1 VTVAAARAVAAER
14 AAVTGEGARAEGAP
28 EAGTVAEVTAAAAR
42 VAAARVAAATVE
54 AKAAARARLRAER
67 TDMAEVNLGAAT
79 VERAERAERAVY
91 MAVTVKTEGAPGAV
105 ATGGVDRGAAAAVV
119 AKEAPKAVVR
129 EEAREEAERVAD
141 LASAETEMARVALG
155 GVWGQWQRGRYSH
168 AQTRT
173 CVSRTAN
180 ERVQT
185 CCTMQRQTIAQLH
198 EYRYAS
204 QAIHGQQDGAICRR
218 ADRSKSTDCNLA
230 RAARGFH
237 AHARSPAAAA
247 TRRQTTHC
255 MLSQN
260 AQAWARKS
268 FLRHGEPRAGLNWK
282 CGMKGMLAPK
292 HVA

>member
-1 VTVAAARAVAAER
+1 VTVAAARAAAAER

-42 VAAARVAAATVE
+42 VAAARVAAATMG

-67 TDMAEVNLGAAT
+67 ADVAEVNLGAAT

-91 MAVTVKTEGAPGAV
+91 MAVTVKTEGAPEAV

-129 EEAREEAERVAD
+129 EEAREEARVAD

-173 CVSRTAN
+173 CVSRTAAG
-180 ERVQT
+180 ECKRVAQ
-185 CCTMQRQTIAQLH
+185 CSARRLLSCTIIDMLPRPSTASRMVRSVGAPTAASRPIATSHVQHADFVPTRDRQQRQRRGDRPRIA
-198 EYRYAS
+198 
-204 QAIHGQQDGAICRR
+204 C
-218 ADRSKSTDCNLA
+218 
-230 RAARGFH
+230 
-237 AHARSPAAAA
+237 
-247 TRRQTTHC
+247 
-255 MLSQN
+255 
-260 AQAWARKS
+260 
-268 FLRHGEPRAGLNWK
+268 
-282 CGMKGMLAPK
+282 
-292 HVA
+292 

>member
-42 VAAARVAAATVE
+42 VAAARVAAATME

-173 CVSRTAN
+173 CVSRTAAG
-180 ERVQT
+180 ECKRVAQ
-185 CCTMQRQTIAQLH
+185 CSARRLLSCTSIDMLPRPSTASRMVRSVGAPTAASRPIATSHVQHADFVPTRDRQQRQRRGDRPRIA
-198 EYRYAS
+198 
-204 QAIHGQQDGAICRR
+204 C
-218 ADRSKSTDCNLA
+218 
-230 RAARGFH
+230 
-237 AHARSPAAAA
+237 
-247 TRRQTTHC
+247 
-255 MLSQN
+255 
-260 AQAWARKS
+260 
-268 FLRHGEPRAGLNWK
+268 
-282 CGMKGMLAPK
+282 
-292 HVA
+292 

>member
-1 VTVAAARAVAAER
+1 MAAARAVAAER

-28 EAGTVAEVTAAAAR
+28 EAGTVAEVTATARR

-67 TDMAEVNLGAAT
+67 ADMAEVNLGAAT

-129 EEAREEAERVAD
+129 EEAREEARVAD

-173 CVSRTAN
+173 CVSRTAAG
-180 ERVQT
+180 ECKRVAQ
-185 CCTMQRQTIAQLH
+185 CSARRLLSCTSIDMLPRPST
-198 EYRYAS
+198 AS
-204 QAIHGQQDGAICRR
+204 RMVRSVGAHH
-218 ADRSKSTDCNLA
+218 SESTDCNA
-230 RAARGFH
+230 RAARGFR

-255 MLSQN
+255 MLSQK

-268 FLRHGEPRAGLNWK
+268 FLRHGEPRCQG
-282 CGMKGMLAPK
+282 
-292 HVA
+292 